1 MEDDLELIDYLSLIN
16 IYDDLLDNFDCGVPE
31 INEELKNKKNNY
43 EDKRLMLLTNK
54 EKEVLGFT
62 SFSLENISL
71 MQIGASPEKSFPAFN
86 IDFLAID
93 NKHKGKRYGEQ
104 IITSLLRMALT
115 IDFLVSITGVHLEA
129 IEDAVDFYE
138 NYGFKDLGRFYPGR
152 KTAKMFYPIKTLR
165 QTKLE
170 IFSNPFSIGDR
181 SNIIN

>member
-1 MEDDLELIDYLSLIN
+1 
-16 IYDDLLDNFDCGVPE
+16 
-31 INEELKNKKNNY
+31 
-43 EDKRLMLLTNK
+43 
-54 EKEVLGFT
+54 
-62 SFSLENISL
+62 
-71 MQIGASPEKSFPAFN
+71 
-86 IDFLAID
+86 
-93 NKHKGKRYGEQ
+93 
-104 IITSLLRMALT
+104 MALT